1 MLTSLITHLKFI
13 VSTMHI
19 YINMINQSEFPEK
32 HSKKHHLHESSI
44 AMLKLSFAKE
54 GK

>member
-1 MLTSLITHLKFI
+1 MTYLKFI
-13 VSTMHI
+13 DSTMHK
-19 YINMINQSEFPEK
+19 YIIMINQSEFPEK

-44 AMLKLSFAKE
+44 AMSKLSFAKE

>member
-1 MLTSLITHLKFI
+1 MLTSWMTYFKFI
-13 VSTMHI
+13 VYTMHI
-19 YINMINQSEFPEK
+19 YIKMINQSEFPEK

-44 AMLKLSFAKE
+44 AMSKLSFAKE